1 MALLAC
7 RWMDGTTMCKAA
19 ACMGQY
25 TFRLLEVAGKK
36 VEEVVTVGKTEMDIL
51 TRPRPAFF
59 AWCKETRNFG
69 EMLATIMGVQLRQA
83 CTENGFV
90 ITIQGQ
96 RIKFSVVGGKL
107 RGDFHAIQQF
117 LGLCASHRLRSNLCP
132 RLILTLLRAQICLA
146 SAPAPFSRW
155 MPRTATSTRG

>member
-1 MALLAC
+1 
-7 RWMDGTTMCKAA
+7 MDGTTMCKAA

-36 VEEVVTVGKTEMDIL
+36 VEQVVTVGKTEMDIL

-117 LGLCASHRLRSNLCP
+117 LGLCASHHLRSNLCP